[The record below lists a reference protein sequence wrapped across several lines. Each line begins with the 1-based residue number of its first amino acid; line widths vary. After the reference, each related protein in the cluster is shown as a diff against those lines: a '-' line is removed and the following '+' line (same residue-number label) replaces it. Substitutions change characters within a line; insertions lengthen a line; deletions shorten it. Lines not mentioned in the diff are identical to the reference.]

1 MKTGRYALVLALLA
15 SMALPP
21 ACKSKKAGRA
31 EPVPEPEPE
40 ASVEVLMIPSGVDA
54 VDFRILFRSGSVDDP
69 AGKEGLTALTAGL
82 MAEGGTESHSYP
94 ELLELLYPMAAEIGV
109 RADREMTVFTARVH
123 RDHLDQFI
131 PLLGEVIVKPRFES
145 KAFERLKTDALN
157 HIRKDLRMASDE
169 QLSIQALDVWIH
181 EDHPYGHIVTGTVR
195 GLESITLGDVKDHW
209 KRVFTRDRLV
219 VGLAGAVDETLA
231 QGMRK
236 VFEPLPEQGAPQVR
250 IPDPEPIEGIRVR
263 IIEKETDSTA
273 ITMGYPL
280 PVGRDHD
287 DYTALWLAQSA
298 LGEHRQSSGRLFQT
312 IREKRGL
319 NYGDY
324 AYIEPYVNHGRT
336 TKPTLNI
343 ARSKHAFS
351 VWIRPVQHKHRL
363 FTARLMFHALAGFI
377 DGGLTQ
383 EELDRSRGFLD
394 GYTRIFEESL
404 DRRLGYALDDLFY
417 GAKNPFLS
425 SARDAMKALT
435 LDQVNGAI
443 KEHIRS
449 GNCKVV
455 IVTKG
460 GEALARELSEGAA
473 ASIEYD
479 TPKPDEVHEADKE
492 IVEFDPGFSADLIEV
507 VPVEQLFEQ

>member
-1 MKTGRYALVLALLA
+1 
-15 SMALPP
+15 
-21 ACKSKKAGRA
+21 
-31 EPVPEPEPE
+31 
-40 ASVEVLMIPSGVDA
+40 
-54 VDFRILFRSGSVDDP
+54 
-69 AGKEGLTALTAGL
+69 
-82 MAEGGTESHSYP
+82 
-94 ELLELLYPMAAEIGV
+94 
-109 RADREMTVFTARVH
+109 VH
-123 RDHLDQFI
+123 RDHLDQFV
-131 PLLGEVIVKPRFES
+131 PLLAEVVVKPRFES
-145 KAFERLKTDALN
+145 KAFGRLKTDALN

-181 EDHPYGHIVTGTVR
+181 EDHPYGHIVTGTVQ
-195 GLESITLGDVKDHW
+195 GLESITLGDVKEHW
-209 KRVFTRDRLV
+209 KRIFTRDRLV
-219 VGLAGAVDETLA
+219 VGMAGGVDEPLA
-231 QGMRK
+231 QRMREA
-236 VFEPLPEQGAPQVR
+236 FAPLPETGAPRVR
-250 IPDPEPIEGIRVR
+250 IPEPKPIEGIRVR

-280 PVGRDHD
+280 DVGRDHD
-287 DYTALWLAQSA
+287 DYIALWLAQSA

-343 ARSKHAFS
+343 ARSRHTFS

-363 FTARLMFHALAGFI
+363 FTIRLMFHALTGFI
-377 DGGLTQ
+377 AGGLTR
-383 EELDRSRGFLD
+383 EEIDRSRGFLD

-417 GAKNPFLS
+417 GAKSPFLS

-435 LDQVNGAI
+435 PERVNAAI
-443 KEHIRS
+443 KGHVRTS
-449 GNCKVV
+449 DCKVV
-455 IVTKG
+455 IVTKD
-460 GEALARELSEGAA
+460 GEALRKELAEGVA

-492 IVEFDPGFSADLIEV
+492 IVGFDPGFSADLIEV
-507 VPVEQLFEQ
+507 VAVEQLFEK